1 MSRSK
6 KNAEPEVS
14 ITDDQKLEAATNDP
28 ALSNDSFELGGK
40 TYKVVHLKYKSYV
53 AFLRLLE
60 PVMKGVL
67 GVMSHQAGL
76 GLAGIDL
83 GKVDTSSLVGLAT
96 ENLPSLVQIVCSQT
110 EPITVQEIEEME
122 TTPFDLANIVFMQV
136 KKIQL
141 GDKFSAFITRI
152 SETMK

>member
-6 KNAEPEVS
+6 KKDEVAV
-14 ITDDQKLEAATNDP
+14 ITDGEKLEAATNDP
-28 ALSNDSFELGGK
+28 ALSADEFELNGK

-60 PVMKGVL
+60 PMMKGVIGIVGARSAL
-67 GVMSHQAGL
+67 SGL
-76 GLAGIDL
+76 DL
-83 GKVDTSSLVGLAT
+83 GRVDASSLV
-96 ENLPSLVQIVCSQT
+96 NLCTDNLSALVSIVCSQT
-110 EPITVQEIEEME
+110 EPVSAAEIEEME
-122 TTPFDLANIVFMQV
+122 VSPFDLANIVFLQV

-141 GDKFSAFITRI
+141 GDKFSAFIGRI